1 MARTRGR
8 DLRKERHWRRL
19 LASWRRSGLSIR
31 AFCASQ
37 DVSEQSLYW
46 WRRELAVRDR
56 QAARAG
62 SMPPT
67 AASACFVPV
76 HVRSD
81 EAAALAAGVV
91 EVVLGNGRRLRAGSD
106 VSGQRLA
113 ELALALEAASC

>member
-8 DLRKERHWRRL
+8 DLRKERHWRLL
-19 LASWRRSGLSIR
+19 LAEWQRSGLSIR

-46 WRRELAVRDR
+46 WRRELAARDR
-56 QAARAG
+56 QAARAA
-62 SMPPT
+62 SMPPA

-81 EAAALAAGVV
+81 QAATLPACQRALKT
-91 EVVLGNGRRLRAGSD
+91 S
-106 VSGQRLA
+106 QRW
-113 ELALALEAASC
+113 ALENQPL